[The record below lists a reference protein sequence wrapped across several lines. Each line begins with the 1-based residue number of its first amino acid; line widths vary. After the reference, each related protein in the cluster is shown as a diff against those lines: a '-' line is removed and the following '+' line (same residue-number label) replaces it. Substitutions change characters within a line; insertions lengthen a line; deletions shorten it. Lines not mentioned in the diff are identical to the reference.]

1 MIKQTQPGGDSNER
15 WASKVGFL
23 FAAVGFAVGLGNI
36 WRFPYIVGENGGSAF
51 VVIYLFCVFVIGA
64 PILMAELMV
73 GRRGQRSAPRSIQRI
88 AQESGASSNWKWAGV
103 LHLVTAFTIMIVY
116 AVVAGWVLK
125 YLAAAF
131 DESFSSISPND
142 AQQLFQ
148 DLLASPAELY
158 AWTLLALFLMSLI
171 LVGGVNR
178 GIERAV
184 KILMPSLFFLML
196 GLAVYNYFAGGFS
209 ETLTYLFSPDFSKVT
224 GVVALAAVGQAFFS
238 IGVAMAGMVSFGAYL
253 DRSVSIPRSALVI
266 VSADTVVAL
275 LAGLVV
281 FPIVFRQGL
290 DVAAGTGLI
299 FETIPSALGGMPGGW
314 LVGIAFFALLSVA
327 AITSMVGLVEP
338 IIHWAQ
344 ESFGWRRYKA
354 TVAVTLSLASLSFLC
369 ILNYSSL
376 SPEVIWGIDINA
388 NLDYLSNQIFL
399 PLGGLFLAVFVGWFV
414 AQESSHAELSF
425 QSTAVFKVW
434 KALMQWLV
442 PAAILSIFLSGI
454 L

>member
-1 MIKQTQPGGDSNER
+1 MINQTQPVDDSNER

-73 GRRGQRSAPRSIQRI
+73 GRRGQRSAPRSIEYI
-88 AQESGASSNWKWAGV
+88 AQESGASSNWKWVGV
-103 LHLVTAFTIMIVY
+103 LHLITAFTIMIVY
-116 AVVAGWVLK
+116 AVVAGWVLR

-131 DESFSSISPND
+131 DESFSYLSPND

-158 AWTLLALFLMSLI
+158 AWTLLALLLMSLI

-209 ETLTYLFSPDFSKVT
+209 ETLIYLFSPDFSKVT
-224 GVVALAAVGQAFFS
+224 GAVALAAVGQAFFS

-253 DRSVSIPRSALVI
+253 DRSVSIPRSAVVI
-266 VSADTVVAL
+266 VSADTIVAL

-299 FETIPSALGGMPGGW
+299 FETIPSALGSMPGGW
-314 LVGIAFFALLSVA
+314 LIGIAFFTLLSVA

-344 ESFGWRRYKA
+344 ENFGWRRYKA
-354 TVAVTLSLASLSFLC
+354 TVLVALSLASLSFFC
-369 ILNYSSL
+369 VLNYSSL
-376 SPEVIWGIDINA
+376 SPEVIWGIDINN
-388 NLDYLSNQIFL
+388 NLDYLANQIFL

-414 AQESSHAELSF
+414 AQEPSKAELSF
-425 QSTAVFKVW
+425 KGAAVFKVW
-434 KALMQWLV
+434 RALMKWLV
-442 PAAILSIFLSGI
+442 PMAILSIFLSGI